1 MKVRFLQ
8 PILLDVRSI
17 QGRNLMERDGMLDV
31 VAVIRQANAQLTTVR
46 FRGLPG
52 PPGRAGPRI
61 KSQLLHA
68 SCTFFCTDLMLSSG
82 HPAARSTRSECWRS
96 SSRSDVDAIADSVE
110 VLPRQPIPVFSRV
123 LLGDRLGEEHLEN
136 IEDRQLHVL

>member
-1 MKVRFLQ
+1 MIQVLHFAGRTKCTVGTVRFHGVWGSISICRRRTMKVRFLQ

-17 QGRNLMERDGMLDV
+17 QGRNLMESDGMLDV

-68 SCTFFCTDLMLSSG
+68 SCTFFCTDSILSSE

-96 SSRSDVDAIADSVE
+96 SSRSDV
-110 VLPRQPIPVFSRV
+110 F
-123 LLGDRLGEEHLEN
+123 
-136 IEDRQLHVL
+136 LHRAPPNP